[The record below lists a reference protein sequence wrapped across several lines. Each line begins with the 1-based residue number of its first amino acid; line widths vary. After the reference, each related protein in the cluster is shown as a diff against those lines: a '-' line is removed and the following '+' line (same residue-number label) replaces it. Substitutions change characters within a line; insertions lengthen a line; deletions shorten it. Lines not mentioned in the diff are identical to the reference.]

1 MKYDLEKAHKFS
13 YNNMPELKKDTLC
26 GCFHCLTIF
35 DPADIEE
42 WIILPCECD
51 RLGTAVCPYC
61 GIDSVIGSYSGFPIT
76 IDFLEAMYKKFFT

>member
-13 YNNMPELKKDTLC
+13 CNNMPELKKDKLC
-26 GCFHCLTIF
+26 GCFHCLTMF
-35 DPADIEE
+35 DPADIED

-76 IDFLEAMYKKFFT
+76 IDFLEAMYKKFFA